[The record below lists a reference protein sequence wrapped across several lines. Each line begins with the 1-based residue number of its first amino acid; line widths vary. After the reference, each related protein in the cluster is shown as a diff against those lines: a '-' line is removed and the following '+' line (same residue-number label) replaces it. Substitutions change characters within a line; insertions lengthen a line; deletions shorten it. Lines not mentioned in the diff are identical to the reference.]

1 MLTMNLSK
9 MEPNEIIAP
18 LEGHFLQAE
27 RWIDTLIE
35 TDTTVYKPDGE
46 LLLIFLKNVLP
57 PDLCQQTFPLIKVAA
72 TVTDNRGAAG
82 GVLQDGESY
91 YDFHH
96 MANNERIAALI
107 PKLNKDGTL
116 SSRVATIHTD
126 GTMSNQF
133 KARQVN
139 SGVAGFFER
148 SVRYPFCRQ
157 TAFTANHW
165 EKFKQC
171 VPFFQAVSAVFK
183 EYGGEHYDRQCDA
196 AMQCHP
202 DWVIPGTVFSTVTVN
217 KNFRTAAH
225 FDAGDFQPG
234 LGCLT
239 ALRRG
244 KFSGCFFTYPQFRV
258 GVNVGTR
265 DVLLSNVHE
274 LHGNT
279 EIIGNRG
286 TFERVSQVHY
296 FRTNMVM
303 CGSAMQEMNRAKA
316 RNIGAGEPI
325 MDPDEDMSWYADDDT
340 LVT

>member
-1 MLTMNLSK
+1 MRTINLSK
-9 MEPNEIIAP
+9 SEPDEIIAP
-18 LEGHFLQAE
+18 LEGHFLNADE
-27 RWIDTLIE
+27 WLDIVVEEDTICF
-35 TDTTVYKPDGE
+35 KPNGT
-46 LLLIFLKNVLP
+46 LLFVFVKNALDP
-57 PDLCQQTFPLIKVAA
+57 QLCRDTFPLIRLAA

-82 GVLQDGESY
+82 GVLQEGEDL

-96 MANNERIAALI
+96 MAHNEKIAALV
-107 PKLNKDGTL
+107 PKLNRDGTL
-116 SSRVATIHTD
+116 SPRVAAIHTD

-171 VPFFQAVSAVFK
+171 VPFFQAVSAVYA
-183 EYGGEHYDRQCDA
+183 EHGGEHYVRQKEAVDK
-196 AMQCHP
+196 CHS
-202 DWVIPGTVFSTVTVN
+202 DWIIPGTVFSTITVN

-225 FDAGDFQPG
+225 YDAGDFPSG
-234 LGCLT
+234 LAALT
-239 ALRRG
+239 AMRKG
-244 KFSGCFFTYPQFRV
+244 KFKGCFFTFPKFRC
-258 GVNVGTR
+258 GVNIGTR
-265 DVLLSNVHE
+265 DVLLGDVHE

-286 TFERVSQVHY
+286 TFERVSLVHY
-296 FRTNMVM
+296 FRKNMVL
-303 CGSAMQEMNRAKA
+303 CGSALQEMNRAKA
-316 RNIGAGEPI
+316 RNVGKGEPI
-325 MDPDEDMSWYADDDT
+325 MDPNEDMSWYADDDE